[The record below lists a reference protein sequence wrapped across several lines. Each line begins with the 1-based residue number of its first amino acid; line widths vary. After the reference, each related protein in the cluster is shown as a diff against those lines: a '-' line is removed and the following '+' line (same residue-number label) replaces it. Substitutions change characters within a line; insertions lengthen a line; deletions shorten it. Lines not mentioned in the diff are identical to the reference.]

1 MFKNLLII
9 FIFFFNFTIKA
20 EEPIWYT
27 NKLNNTKLYLYS
39 SGIGKDMNEAILNAL
54 NGIIVLDDNYSNNI
68 HINFT
73 NYTLEDSF
81 KDEDNQYVLIAVKR
95 NELFNLQI
103 DNLKILNKVINDKYM
118 TLSDNNFKNKKT
130 INEII
135 ELIEEAKNK
144 IKIIKTIDTF
154 DDTKITK
161 KYNTI
166 IKEIKNIEPK
176 LWLDVKSNELLIFDD
191 KIKNIIE
198 DYNIK
203 INKNAKDILV
213 FDMEVKKEKIHNSFI
228 VNNKVILSIINND
241 KIIKYNYKNYE
252 SISEKDFDSAYKSNM
267 EKING
272 DLKNIFNE
280 LIGIA

>member
-27 NKLNNTKLYLYS
+27 NKPNNTKLYLYS

-73 NYTLEDSF
+73 NYTLEDSV
-81 KDEDNQYVLIAVKR
+81 KDKDNQYVLIAVKR

-144 IKIIKTIDTF
+144 IKIIKIIDTF

-166 IKEIKNIEPK
+166 IKEIENIEPK

-280 LIGIA
+280 LINI

>member
-27 NKLNNTKLYLYS
+27 NKPNNTKLYLYS

-73 NYTLEDSF
+73 NYTLEDSV

-166 IKEIKNIEPK
+166 TKEIENIEPK

-280 LIGIA
+280 LINI

>member
-280 LIGIA
+280 LINI

>member
-1 MFKNLLII
+1 MFKNLLLIS
-9 FIFFFNFTIKA
+9 IFFFNFPIKA
-20 EEPIWYT
+20 EEPIWYA
-27 NKLNNTKLYLYS
+27 NKPSNTKLYLYS
-39 SGIGKDMNEAILNAL
+39 SGVGKDMNEAILNAL
-54 NGIIVLDDNYSNNI
+54 NSIIILDDNYSNNI

-73 NYTLEDSF
+73 NYTLEDSV

-103 DNLKILNKVINDKYM
+103 DNLKILNKVINDKYT

-135 ELIEEAKNK
+135 ELIKEAKDK
-144 IKIIKTIDTF
+144 IKIIKTIDVF
-154 DDTKITK
+154 DDTKIIK
-161 KYNTI
+161 KYNSI
-166 IKEIKNIEPK
+166 IKEIENIKPE
-176 LWLDVKSNELLIFDD
+176 LWLNVKSNELLIFND

-203 INKNAKDILV
+203 INKNAKDTLV
-213 FDMEVKKEKIHNSFI
+213 FDMEVKKEKVHNSFI

-272 DLKNIFNE
+272 DLRNTFNE
-280 LIGIA
+280 LINI

>member
-81 KDEDNQYVLIAVKR
+81 KGEDNQYVLIAVKR

-280 LIGIA
+280 LINI

>member
-27 NKLNNTKLYLYS
+27 NKPNNTKLYLYS

-73 NYTLEDSF
+73 NYTLEDSV

-118 TLSDNNFKNKKT
+118 ALSDNNFKNKKT

-144 IKIIKTIDTF
+144 IKIIKIIDTF

-166 IKEIKNIEPK
+166 IKEIENIEPK

-280 LIGIA
+280 LINI

>member
-27 NKLNNTKLYLYS
+27 NKPNNTKLYLYS

-54 NGIIVLDDNYSNNI
+54 NGIIILDDNYSNNI

-73 NYTLEDSF
+73 NYTLEDSV

-166 IKEIKNIEPK
+166 IKEIENIEPK
-176 LWLDVKSNELLIFDD
+176 LWLNVKSNELLIFDD

-280 LIGIA
+280 LINI

>member
-73 NYTLEDSF
+73 NYTLEDSV

-280 LIGIA
+280 LINI

>member
-27 NKLNNTKLYLYS
+27 NKPNNTKLYLYS

-73 NYTLEDSF
+73 NYTLEDSV

-166 IKEIKNIEPK
+166 IKEIENIEPK

-252 SISEKDFDSAYKSNM
+252 SISEKDFDFAYKSNM

-280 LIGIA
+280 LINI